1 MDKPFGFWHKGA
13 ILNLQGC
20 KYVNYY
26 LNHLNNNLPNSIS
39 IMPPHTITFF
49 DVI

>member
-20 KYVNYY
+20 KKLIINIF
-26 LNHLNNNLPNSIS
+26 LNSIN
-39 IMPPHTITFF
+39 ILI
-49 DVI
+49 

>member
-20 KYVNYY
+20 KDILLFKYV
-26 LNHLNNNLPNSIS
+26 I
-39 IMPPHTITFF
+39 
-49 DVI
+49 VILHIFLFLTAIFLVPLRGV